1 MQEITDKVHD
11 KSSTVQDLPGK
22 SEDNIQ
28 KGWYTEENAKEL
40 IDLALNF
47 DLRIEAQKL

>member
-11 KSSTVQDLPGK
+11 KSSTVQDLPGQ

-28 KGWYTEENAKEL
+28 KG
-40 IDLALNF
+40 
-47 DLRIEAQKL
+47 